1 MATTSENIRVVGLHC
16 HIGSTIRE
24 SEKFQSVYFFFLV
37 LNSFD
42 LAPFI
47 ITLLFRQISCVL
59 VDLFNKLRGRFPDM
73 YILNLG
79 GGLSIPYKSQVP
91 LKFVKMDCSF

>member
-24 SEKFQSVYFFFLV
+24 SEKFQSVYFFLV

-47 ITLLFRQISCVL
+47 KTLLFRQSSRVL